1 MAFDVPRNRRRQTVS
16 TLAWIHAWGNDA
28 VWVVAAVSALLFL
41 YSAVNASPNARLIAA
56 QQRHDAVMQESRA
69 FCEKQGIP
77 FGTRTHT
84 LCAADLVDIRAN
96 EHRRILDESGTF

>member
-1 MAFDVPRNRRRQTVS
+1 MTRRALVT
-16 TLAWIHAWGNDA
+16 TLTWIHAWGNDA
-28 VWVVAAVSALLFL
+28 LWVVAAVSALLFL
-41 YSAVNASPNARLIAA
+41 YSAFYASPNARLIAA
-56 QQRHDAVMQESRA
+56 QQRHDAAVQESRA
-69 FCEKQGIP
+69 FCKKHGIP

>member
-1 MAFDVPRNRRRQTVS
+1 MTRRPLVS
-16 TLAWIHAWGNDA
+16 TLTWVHAWGNDA
-28 VWVVAAVSALLFL
+28 LWVVAAVSALLFL
-41 YSAVNASPNARLIAA
+41 YSAFYASPNARLIAA
-56 QQRHDAVMQESRA
+56 QQRHDAAVQESRT

-84 LCAADLVDIRAN
+84 LCAADLADIRAN

>member
-1 MAFDVPRNRRRQTVS
+1 MTRRPLVS
-16 TLAWIHAWGNDA
+16 MLTWIHAWGNDA
-28 VWVVAAVSALLFL
+28 LWVLAAVSALLFL
-41 YSAVNASPNARLIAA
+41 YSTVYASPNARLIAA
-56 QQRHDAVMQESRA
+56 QHRQDGAVQESRA

-77 FGTRTHT
+77 FGTRTHA